1 MDRNLRWEMV
11 SSQSRYQCLIRKLMI
26 SAVIA
31 TQALQSILIE
41 LQGTLLRHLWAAQE
55 NDNMTDFNVV
65 VDASDFGRIRS
76 VTVLNELYMRMAQAA
91 PIQWQP
97 PNMERVHTLDPTSG
111 SAMPWETVT
120 RAPPGT
126 QSRPIVQALPSSPTL
141 LSSSPND
148 SADLANSIKPPGST
162 GRKWGIPFKSRLLRD
177 SSSAA
182 ETSTLRDHNISN
194 EPVSKSSLGIHVEGN
209 APSIWEPPPQAS
221 IRKPSTHESHL
232 ERPLSDSWKPSPE
245 LRIDENNPWR
255 EETSA
260 SSIRDIAISSP
271 DPKDTQGLF
280 PGPRRIYTGQTLAG
294 DEGLLTRKFE
304 GAHISS
310 PSTSQTSNPAPS
322 IMSETASPELKA
334 TSGKFTSMFRRRT
347 TSDAPQVVEK
357 PPKPPLKRLDN
368 SRKSSPI
375 VSRKNFDGFCKGAY
389 KFQVGLIQE
398 AMKICN
404 QSISGTGQS
413 FYWACASSKCCF
425 EGPAV
430 KVDKAWEFDNTVRTS
445 QGIRYRWTLLA
456 KSHVAMSRVKNHAYD
471 YQCLFCVKQNQPA
484 IIYSGD
490 RTFLEHISTHRGQ
503 PPSLLKHEKISC
515 KNGRIFPDHEVFD
528 VNFPPSA
535 ETAQYHGRTLVNSPS
550 LDVTSPGH
558 TISPEEEEGFEPST
572 PEPSLES
579 SPWKQQI

>member
-1 MDRNLRWEMV
+1 MV
-11 SSQSRYQCLIRKLMI
+11 SSHSRYQCLIRKLMI

-91 PIQWQP
+91 PIPWQP

-126 QSRPIVQALPSSPTL
+126 QSRPIVQALPSSPTV

-148 SADLANSIKPPGST
+148 SADLSNLIKLPGST

-177 SSSAA
+177 LWSAA
-182 ETSTLRDHNISN
+182 ETSTPRDHNISN
-194 EPVSKSSLGIHVEGN
+194 EPVSKSSLGIHVESN

-221 IRKPSTHESHL
+221 IKKPSTHESHL
-232 ERPLSDSWKPSPE
+232 ERPLSGSWKPSPE
-245 LRIDENNPWR
+245 LRIDEDNPWR

-260 SSIRDIAISSP
+260 SSIRDMAINSP

-280 PGPRRIYTGQTLAG
+280 PGPRRTYTGQTLVG
-294 DEGLLTRKFE
+294 DEGLLTRKFK

-322 IMSETASPELKA
+322 IMSETASPELKS
-334 TSGKFTSMFRRRT
+334 TSGKFTSMFRRST

-375 VSRKNFDGFCKGAY
+375 VSRKNPAPENPAGLLLGIPSRRKRRRDSNPPRPSLHLNLVLGNSRFDSG
-389 KFQVGLIQE
+389 
-398 AMKICN
+398 
-404 QSISGTGQS
+404 SISILFSLYTGCK
-413 FYWACASSKCCF
+413 FTTRI
-425 EGPAV
+425 V
-430 KVDKAWEFDNTVRTS
+430 NKVAGQFS
-445 QGIRYRWTLLA
+445 QPGIRLIVRCLSNDAA
-456 KSHVAMSRVKNHAYD
+456 KSQNFTRASHDVFRVSILKR
-471 YQCLFCVKQNQPA
+471 LFTTQDPSKSLAVTRPA
-484 IIYSGD
+484 
-490 RTFLEHISTHRGQ
+490 
-503 PPSLLKHEKISC
+503 KIA
-515 KNGRIFPDHEVFD
+515 R
-528 VNFPPSA
+528 
-535 ETAQYHGRTLVNSPS
+535 
-550 LDVTSPGH
+550 
-558 TISPEEEEGFEPST
+558 
-572 PEPSLES
+572 
-579 SPWKQQI
+579 